1 MNNLLENLICL
12 AKKALKLITEQVAT
26 ATEKPQTEVNKPST
40 PATAAPVAEVKAPV
54 ETPVVEETAPVLEE
68 AAVVETS
75 PIIEETA
82 PVETAVVAEPAPVIA
97 EVSVPVTAK
106 ATTDNLP
113 EDSILRRHALAH
125 LKNILEAV
133 KGARPSD
140 SIQSRHYDAEINSQI
155 SQAIVCKTAFANATA
170 NYENLTKTT
179 VESSIEEVSVTTAET
194 EAVESVEIAV
204 DTNAPT
210 DSILRRH
217 YEALKNS

>member
-12 AKKALKLITEQVAT
+12 AKKALKLITEQLAA
-26 ATEKPQTEVNKPST
+26 ATEKPQTDVNKPST
-40 PATAAPVAEVKAPV
+40 PATAAPVAEVKTPV
-54 ETPVVEETAPVLEE
+54 ETTPIVET
-68 AAVVETS
+68 AAVVEAA
-75 PIIEETA
+75 PI
-82 PVETAVVAEPAPVIA
+82 VAEVSAPVI
-97 EVSVPVTAK
+97 AK

-113 EDSILRRHALAH
+113 EDSILRRHALAQ

-140 SIQSRHYDAEINSQI
+140 SIQSRHYDAEINSLI
-155 SQAIVCKTAFANATA
+155 SQALVCKTALANATA

-179 VESSIEEVSVTTAET
+179 VETSKEEVSVKTAET
-194 EAVESVEIAV
+194 EAVEPAATEANV
-204 DTNAPT
+204 PT

>member
-1 MNNLLENLICL
+1 MNSLLENLICL

-26 ATEKPQTEVNKPST
+26 ATEKPST
-40 PATAAPVAEVKAPV
+40 PVTPAHVAEVKAPV

>member
-12 AKKALKLITEQVAT
+12 AKKALKLITEQLAA
-26 ATEKPQTEVNKPST
+26 ATEKPQTDVNKPIT
-40 PATAAPVAEVKAPV
+40 PATVAPVAEVKTPV
-54 ETPVVEETAPVLEE
+54 ETTPVVETAP
-68 AAVVETS
+68 
-75 PIIEETA
+75 I
-82 PVETAVVAEPAPVIA
+82 VAEVSAPVI
-97 EVSVPVTAK
+97 AK

-113 EDSILRRHALAH
+113 EDSILRRHALAQ

-140 SIQSRHYDAEINSQI
+140 SIQSRHYDAEINSLI
-155 SQAIVCKTAFANATA
+155 SQALVCKTALANATA

-179 VESSIEEVSVTTAET
+179 VETSKEEVSVKTAET
-194 EAVESVEIAV
+194 EAVEPAATEANV
-204 DTNAPT
+204 PT

>member
-12 AKKALKLITEQVAT
+12 AKKALKLVIEQLAT

-54 ETPVVEETAPVLEE
+54 ETPAVEETAPVIEE
-68 AAVVETS
+68 SVAV
-75 PIIEETA
+75 ETA
-82 PVETAVVAEPAPVIA
+82 PIVAEVSAPVI
-97 EVSVPVTAK
+97 AK

-113 EDSILRRHALAH
+113 EDSILRRHALAQ
-125 LKNILEAV
+125 LKNILAAV

-140 SIQSRHYDAEINSQI
+140 SIQSRHYDAEINSLI
-155 SQAIVCKTAFANATA
+155 SQALVCKTALANATA

-179 VESSIEEVSVTTAET
+179 VETSKEEVSVKTAAET
-194 EAVESVEIAV
+194 VEPVATDANV
-204 DTNAPT
+204 PT